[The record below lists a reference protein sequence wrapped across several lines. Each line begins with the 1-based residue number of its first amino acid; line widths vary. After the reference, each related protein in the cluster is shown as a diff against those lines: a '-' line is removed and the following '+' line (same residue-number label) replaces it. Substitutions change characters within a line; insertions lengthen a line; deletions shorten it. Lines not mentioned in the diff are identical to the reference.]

1 MTGRTDTP
9 DVIAGTSSVRARVTE
24 SLRAGIVT
32 GELEAGRVYS
42 APRLGAQLGVSATPV
57 REAMLD
63 LVKEGL
69 VRTVRNKGF
78 EVLAPSPAA
87 LHDILEVRLLLEV
100 PTVRRLAERG
110 VREAEAVSMQELAK
124 TTVVLAEGGDI
135 VGHVAADLKFHL
147 ALLRLWGND
156 EITEAVRALRS
167 RSRLA
172 GLWSSDNH
180 RAMVESSHEH
190 VLLVEHLRARDAEAA
205 ESLMTAHITRASA
218 LWSKGSMASGELPTF
233 GDAARLKPS

>member
-1 MTGRTDTP
+1 VNGHSLHGWRVADAAQGP
-9 DVIAGTSSVRARVTE
+9 SSVRARVTDA
-24 SLRAGIVT
+24 LRAGIVT
-32 GELEAGRVYS
+32 GELEAGQVYS

-63 LVKEGL
+63 LLKDGL

-110 VREAEAVSMQELAK
+110 VREADLAALLALADE
-124 TTVVLAEGGDI
+124 TVRTAEEPDI
-135 VGHVAADLKFHL
+135 VGHVAADLQFHL
-147 ALLRLWGND
+147 ALLDLWGND

-172 GLWSSDNH
+172 GLCPP
-180 RAMVESSHEH
+180 RT
-190 VLLVEHLRARDAEAA
+190 AR
-205 ESLMTAHITRASA
+205 R
-218 LWSKGSMASGELPTF
+218 
-233 GDAARLKPS
+233 